1 MAELVLRPRAR
12 DDPIGIWRFTC
23 REWSEAQ
30 ADHSLREID
39 AGFTRLWDNPRLGR
53 ARDEVRQSYRS
64 LRINRNVAF
73 YTLAG
78 ETIRIVRVL
87 HARMDPEAHL

>member
-1 MAELVLRPRAR
+1 MAELVLRSRAR
-12 DDPIGIWRFTC
+12 DDLIGIWRFTC

-53 ARDEVRQSYRS
+53 ARDEVRQGYRS
-64 LRINRNVAF
+64 LRINQHVAF

-78 ETIRIVRVL
+78 ESVRIVRVL